1 MITYQVGLD
10 LGQSRDFTS
19 VAIVERVEETGAWDA
34 AAFAYRK
41 TTALRLRYL
50 ERMPLGTTYV
60 EVAARVRE
68 LVRSGELHGRCE
80 LAVDATGVGRAVVD
94 LLRAAD
100 LDCQLRAVT
109 VTAGMHETYA
119 KGFYHVP
126 KKKLIVG
133 LQVLLQRGGLQIP
146 AGLAFHG
153 EFLEEISSMRV
164 KAGSGG
170 QEQYGARREGEHDDL
185 VFAVALAYWGA
196 RKGGGI

>member
-1 MITYQVGLD
+1 M
-10 LGQSRDFTS
+10 
-19 VAIVERVEETGAWDA
+19 
-34 AAFAYRK
+34 
-41 TTALRLRYL
+41 
-50 ERMPLGTTYV
+50 
-60 EVAARVRE
+60 
-68 LVRSGELHGRCE
+68 
-80 LAVDATGVGRAVVD
+80 VD

-126 KKKLIVG
+126 KKNLIVG

-164 KAGSGG
+164 RAGSGG
-170 QEQYGARREGEHDDL
+170 HEQYGAWRRGSMMTWCLQWLWLIGGLRREAGCE
-185 VFAVALAYWGA
+185 GRA
-196 RKGGGI
+196 RESPPISRLLGT

>member
-1 MITYQVGLD
+1 
-10 LGQSRDFTS
+10 
-19 VAIVERVEETGAWDA
+19 
-34 AAFAYRK
+34 
-41 TTALRLRYL
+41 
-50 ERMPLGTTYV
+50 
-60 EVAARVRE
+60 
-68 LVRSGELHGRCE
+68 
-80 LAVDATGVGRAVVD
+80 
-94 LLRAAD
+94 
-100 LDCQLRAVT
+100 VT

-126 KKKLIVG
+126 KKNLIVG

-170 QEQYGARREGEHDDL
+170 HEQYGAWREGEHDDL

-196 RKGGGI
+196 KKGGGMG

>member
-1 MITYQVGLD
+1 

-80 LAVDATGVGRAVVD
+80 LAVDATGVGAGWGEGIE
-94 LLRAAD
+94 AD
-100 LDCQLRAVT
+100 FSV
-109 VTAGMHETYA
+109 
-119 KGFYHVP
+119 
-126 KKKLIVG
+126 LI
-133 LQVLLQRGGLQIP
+133 RNRH
-146 AGLAFHG
+146 F
-153 EFLEEISSMRV
+153 
-164 KAGSGG
+164 
-170 QEQYGARREGEHDDL
+170 GA
-185 VFAVALAYWGA
+185 
-196 RKGGGI
+196 